1 MKTFTSYKI
10 EEQHAGLP
18 VEAYLKEILGYS
30 GRKIQ
35 KLTRKK
41 GILLN
46 KRSVF
51 LQKNLKTGDLLQV
64 AVLEDAS
71 YGVQP
76 EAGGVDILYED
87 EYLLVLNKPPYQLVH
102 PAGHTTHGTLANHLA
117 YHWQQQGL
125 LYTLRPIHRLDR
137 DTSGCILFAKD
148 AQSQFKLEEQLKSR
162 QISRLY
168 QACVTGLVQPPQG
181 IITAGIAVHPHR
193 PNRRIVSDQ
202 GESAITHYRTLQQFP
217 VATLLELELETGRT
231 HQIRLHLAHLGH
243 PVIGDAMYGKPS
255 PFMPR
260 QALHAVS
267 VTFSTLG
274 DNRRITVQAP
284 LPTDFRQLLDHCGL
298 TPTNKT

>member
-1 MKTFTSYKI
+1 MKTFMSYKI
-10 EEQHAGLP
+10 KEDHGGLP
-18 VEAYLKEILGYS
+18 VETYLKDILGYS

-51 LQKNLKTGDLLQV
+51 LQKKLKAGDLLQI
-64 AVLEDAS
+64 AVLEDTS

-76 EAGGVDILYED
+76 EAGNIDILYED
-87 EYLLVLNKPPYQLVH
+87 KYLLVLNKPPYQLVH
-102 PAGHTTHGTLANHLA
+102 PAGHTTRGTLANHLA

-125 LYTLRPIHRLDR
+125 LCTLRPLHRLDR

-148 AQSQFKLEEQLKSR
+148 AQSQFKLEEQLKSK

-168 QACVTGLVQPPQG
+168 QACVTGLVEPPRG
-181 IITAGIAVHPHR
+181 TITAGIAIHPDR

-202 GESAITHYRTLQQFP
+202 GETAITHYRTLRQFST
-217 VATLLELELETGRT
+217 ASLLELELETGRT

-243 PVIGDAMYGKPS
+243 PVIGDSMYGTPS
-255 PFMPR
+255 PLMPR

-267 VTFSTLG
+267 VTFNTLDG
-274 DNRRITVQAP
+274 NRRMTVQAP
-284 LPTDFRQLLDHCGL
+284 LPADFQQLLDHYDR
-298 TPTNKT
+298 NKN